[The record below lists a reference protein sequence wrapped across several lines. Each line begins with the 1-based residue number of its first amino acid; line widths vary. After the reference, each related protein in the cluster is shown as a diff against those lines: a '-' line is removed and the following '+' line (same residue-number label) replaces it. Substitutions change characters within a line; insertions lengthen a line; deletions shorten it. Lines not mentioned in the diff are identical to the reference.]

1 MTDQRVS
8 YAAVTTTQ
16 GPYPPPSLDTN
27 TILGVKCVRVTG
39 TQPWRERIG
48 DLLNEMRGPHP
59 RKAIVEWDGSA
70 FRFYEMK
77 TITQRIAVE

>member
-1 MTDQRVS
+1 MSEQRV
-8 YAAVTTTQ
+8 
-16 GPYPPPSLDTN
+16 PYNATVSATPSGYQPIDTG
-27 TILGVKCVRVTG
+27 TLLGVKCIRVTG

-48 DLLNEMRGPHP
+48 DLLDGMRGPHP

>member
-1 MTDQRVS
+1 MSEQKLS
-8 YAAVTTTQ
+8 YTAVTTQ
-16 GPYPPPSLDTN
+16 GPYPPLSLDTN

-59 RKAIVEWDGSA
+59 RMAVIFWDGSA
-70 FRFYEMK
+70 FQFRE
-77 TITQRIAVE
+77 TNPPHRIAVE